1 MELVGEYPV
10 YCDEVYS
17 EDKVRN
23 KLVYKRDVRVR
34 TVGNMTVPE
43 TRYYTSNYYRLEKIQ
58 EDVFVSGEYQTTV
71 EYFRYKGA

>member
-1 MELVGEYPV
+1 MELVGEYP
-10 YCDEVYS
+10 VYS

-34 TVGNMTVPE
+34 TVGNMIVPE
-43 TRYYTSNYYRLEKIQ
+43 TRYYTSNHYRLEKIQ
-58 EDVFVSGEYQTTV
+58 EDVFVSGEYQSTV